1 MKRITMIFALFPSA
15 SFLQAKPCEDL
26 QKGTSAAVLLQA
38 MQGNRGAHSLMYPLV
53 IACGTQQLIDD
64 EENPSEETKKSI
76 VENSGAKSY
85 KDFIMIWRHIYD
97 ANLKV
102 AKEIASSGEGKV
114 PGVVPCKVNDNLREL
129 MGNKLWNKL
138 RLQLTTE
145 GFDRE
150 TTSMILLPK
159 DVCNKYSKIME

>member
-1 MKRITMIFALFPSA
+1 
-15 SFLQAKPCEDL
+15 
-26 QKGTSAAVLLQA
+26 
-38 MQGNRGAHSLMYPLV
+38 MYPLV